1 MIVEYESLFYQE
13 KWISANNC
21 TYTKSNES
29 KLRLINSTQLLCN
42 SNVSIDAGTC
52 LSFKK
57 KEMKCFPS
65 FMIIGA
71 MKSGTGELMKWLN
84 MHPMLVSGKGKDNS
98 NEIHYFGGDKYSKS
112 VCKHKD
118 YIMHFPTFN
127 SIENKKI
134 ITFDKSPDYIRNVD
148 SLIQIKEMITNIKL
162 ILILRHPVTR
172 AFSGFQHNCRH
183 HRYIKIKKYVPLL
196 KETNTMSRTFLPKGS
211 IINIKSFF
219 FNMSDVNDVHHSMNQ
234 DDFMVLQYPCS
245 IDDFLSYYL
254 NNYDLGLNEMSIGFY
269 DLQLKQLFKLF
280 NPKKVL
286 ILYQE
291 NMWNDTFYTLR
302 KIENFLDIPCY
313 NYNRVSI
320 RPDLNLPPVRIEAG
334 RKIILFTQTS
344 NKVPRYSSLVS
355 VSNNQKK
362 MLLHLY
368 RERVLSMYTL
378 LKKIYNG
385 SSDISIPNTWRYDF
399 SIPV

>member
-1 MIVEYESLFYQE
+1 MMLLIQRKVFTCHQRLYCSLLVFLVCLSVINIILYRGNNGQSKMIVEYESLFYQE
-13 KWISANNC
+13 KWISTNNC
-21 TYTKSNES
+21 TYSKSNES
-29 KLRLINSTQLLCN
+29 KLRLINATQLLCN

-84 MHPMLVSGKGKDNS
+84 MHPMLVSGKGNDNS
-98 NEIHYFGGDKYSKS
+98 NAIHYFGGDKYSKS

-183 HRYIKIKKYVPLL
+183 HRYIKIKK
-196 KETNTMSRTFLPKGS
+196 S
-211 IINIKSFF
+211 
-219 FNMSDVNDVHHSMNQ
+219 SMN
-234 DDFMVLQYPCS
+234 
-245 IDDFLSYYL
+245 
-254 NNYDLGLNEMSIGFY
+254 
-269 DLQLKQLFKLF
+269 
-280 NPKKVL
+280 
-286 ILYQE
+286 
-291 NMWNDTFYTLR
+291 
-302 KIENFLDIPCY
+302 
-313 NYNRVSI
+313 
-320 RPDLNLPPVRIEAG
+320 
-334 RKIILFTQTS
+334 
-344 NKVPRYSSLVS
+344 
-355 VSNNQKK
+355 
-362 MLLHLY
+362 
-368 RERVLSMYTL
+368 
-378 LKKIYNG
+378 
-385 SSDISIPNTWRYDF
+385 
-399 SIPV
+399 